1 METFSWADTV
11 VGHSR
16 TWKIRGVQVRAQATA
31 TINTIRFKI
40 NGLTT
45 ATWGLRVSPA
55 TTALGNSQ
63 PFTFD
68 ITTMRYSAT
77 EIYYGCSFLNVEHP
91 SFFSIVT
98 ANNVPALNVNALNA
112 ITVQSNVAQSSLLFI
127 YSEVTAILN

>member
-1 METFSWADTV
+1 
-11 VGHSR
+11 
-16 TWKIRGVQVRAQATA
+16 
-31 TINTIRFKI
+31 
-40 NGLTT
+40 
-45 ATWGLRVSPA
+45 
-55 TTALGNSQ
+55 
-63 PFTFD
+63 
-68 ITTMRYSAT
+68 MRYSAT